1 MSTRPPTS
9 PGLRRSLA
17 WDLDQLAEAELRRR
31 YAEMADFAE
40 GLLEMGVPVPACW
53 YYHRHLVHRFAAVM
67 AWHERAYRTSSE
79 SRNPETGETRVTP
92 GAHAREAAE
101 WWASS
106 WGLAGLVT
114 AWGELEC
121 VRRGE
126 GRSHTVDKRQV
137 STPALEDVV
146 EAHVAS
152 LRSRR

>member
-1 MSTRPPTS
+1 MQPASPRPRPP
-9 PGLRRSLA
+9 LA
-17 WDLDQLAEAELRRR
+17 WDLDQLSEGELRRR
-31 YAEMADFAE
+31 YAEMADFATR
-40 GLLEMGVPVPACW
+40 LLEMGVSVPACW

-67 AWHERAYRTSSE
+67 AWRERAYRTSSE
-79 SRNPETGETRVTP
+79 SRDPETGETRVTP

-101 WWASS
+101 WWASI

-137 STPALEDVV
+137 PTPALEEVV
-146 EAHVAS
+146 EAHLAS
-152 LRSRR
+152 LRSWRRRR